1 MLQAM
6 KRSMLGVAL
15 AASFAAAMFVADSQ
29 AQGILPQTQA
39 SVEIVDRSEGR
50 VLPMYWH
57 QGRRY
62 VVGKPGNEYTSRLR
76 SGGSGRV
83 LAVMSVD
90 GVNVITGDTASP
102 QQSGY
107 VLAPYESADIAGWRK
122 SMARTAAFYFT
133 ALPDSYAARTGR
145 PDNVGVIGVAVFRE
159 RARPIA
165 LEEFRRKDE
174 ARDAARAESQ
184 PAPAPADRAS
194 ADAKAAANG
203 SVAPS
208 MQERLGTGHGRSE
221 TSYASYTRFERA
233 SDTPAEKI
241 AIYYDSYENL
251 LAQGVPVGSTPLARL
266 RPNPFPDA
274 GRFVPDPR
282 AE

>member
-1 MLQAM
+1 MLHTLNL
-6 KRSMLGVAL
+6 SMPGVAL
-15 AASFAAAMFVADSQ
+15 AAAFAATMFVVDSQ
-29 AQGILPQTQA
+29 AHGVLPQTQA
-39 SVEIVDRSEGR
+39 SVEIVDRTEGR

-62 VVGKPGNEYTSRLR
+62 VVGKPGNEYTIRVR
-76 SGGSGRV
+76 NGAAGRI

-90 GVNVITGDTASP
+90 GVNVITGDTASM

-159 RARPIA
+159 RARPIV
-165 LEEFRRKDE
+165 LEEFRRKD
-174 ARDAARAESQ
+174 AARAEGQS
-184 PAPAPADRAS
+184 APAPAANAP
-194 ADAKAAANG
+194 ADAKAEAND
-203 SVAPS
+203 SVAQS
-208 MQERLGTGHGRSE
+208 MRERLGTGHGRSE

-233 SDTPAEKI
+233 SDTPAETI

-251 LAQGVPVGSTPLARL
+251 LAQGVPIGSPPLARY
-266 RPNPFPDA
+266 RPIPFPDA

-282 AE
+282 AQ

>member
-62 VVGKPGNEYTSRLR
+62 VVGKPGNEYTIRVR
-76 SGGSGRV
+76 NGGSGRV

-174 ARDAARAESQ
+174 ARDAARAENQ

>member
-1 MLQAM
+1 M
-6 KRSMLGVAL
+6 KLSLSGVAL
-15 AASFAAAMFVADSQ
+15 AAAFTAAISVADSQ
-29 AQGILPQTQA
+29 AQGVLPQTQT

-50 VLPMYWH
+50 VLRIYWH

-62 VVGKPGNEYTSRLR
+62 VVGKPGNEYAIRVR
-76 SGGSGRV
+76 NGGSGRV

-90 GVNVITGDTASP
+90 GVNIITGDTASP

-122 SMARTAAFYFT
+122 NLARTAAFYFT

-165 LEEFRRKDE
+165 LEGFRRK
-174 ARDAARAESQ
+174 DAARAEGQSAP
-184 PAPAPADRAS
+184 PAAEPP
-194 ADAKAAANG
+194 ADAKAAASG
-203 SVAPS
+203 SMAQS
-208 MQERLGTGHGRSE
+208 TQERLGTGHGRTE

-233 SDTPAEKI
+233 SDTPAETI

-251 LAQGVPVGSTPLARL
+251 LAQGVPVGSPPLARF

-282 AE
+282 Q

>member
-1 MLQAM
+1 MLHTA
-6 KRSMLGVAL
+6 KLSLPGVAL
-15 AASFAAAMFVADSQ
+15 AAAFAAAMFVVDSQ
-29 AQGILPQTQA
+29 AHGVLPQTQA
-39 SVEIVDRSEGR
+39 SVEIVDRTEGR

-62 VVGKPGNEYTSRLR
+62 VVGKPGNEYTIRVRNGAASRI
-76 SGGSGRV
+76 

-90 GVNVITGDTASP
+90 GVNVISGDTASM

-159 RARPIA
+159 RARPIV
-165 LEEFRRKDE
+165 LEEFRRKD
-174 ARDAARAESQ
+174 AARAEGQS
-184 PAPAPADRAS
+184 APAAANAP
-194 ADAKAAANG
+194 ADAKAEAND
-203 SVAPS
+203 SVAQS
-208 MQERLGTGHGRSE
+208 MRERLGTGHGRSE

-233 SDTPAEKI
+233 SDTPAETI
-241 AIYYDSYENL
+241 AIYYDSYDNL
-251 LAQGVPVGSTPLARL
+251 LAQGVPVGSPSVARL
-266 RPNPFPDA
+266 RANPFPDA

-282 AE
+282 TP

>member
-1 MLQAM
+1 MLHTV
-6 KRSMLGVAL
+6 KLSMPGVAL
-15 AASFAAAMFVADSQ
+15 AAAFAAAMFVVDSQ
-29 AQGILPQTQA
+29 AHGVLPQTQA
-39 SVEIVDRSEGR
+39 RVEIVDRTEGR

-62 VVGKPGNEYTSRLR
+62 VVGKPGNEYTIRVR
-76 SGGSGRV
+76 NGAAGRI

-90 GVNVITGDTASP
+90 GVNVITGDTASM

-107 VLAPYESADIAGWRK
+107 VLAPNESADIAGWRK

-159 RARPIA
+159 RARPIV
-165 LEEFRRKDE
+165 LEEFRRKD
-174 ARDAARAESQ
+174 AARAEGQS
-184 PAPAPADRAS
+184 APAAANAP
-194 ADAKAAANG
+194 ADAKAEANDSAAQ
-203 SVAPS
+203 S
-208 MQERLGTGHGRSE
+208 MRERLGTGHGRSE

-233 SDTPAEKI
+233 SDSPAETI
-241 AIYYDSYENL
+241 AIYYDSHENL
-251 LAQGVPVGSTPLARL
+251 LAQGVPVGSPPLARL
-266 RPNPFPDA
+266 RANPFPDA

-282 AE
+282 TP

>member
-1 MLQAM
+1 MP
-6 KRSMLGVAL
+6 GVAL
-15 AASFAAAMFVADSQ
+15 AAAFAAAMFVVDSQ
-29 AQGILPQTQA
+29 AHGVLPQTQA
-39 SVEIVDRSEGR
+39 RVEIVDRTEGR

-62 VVGKPGNEYTSRLR
+62 VVGKPGNEYTIRVR
-76 SGGSGRV
+76 NGAAGRI

-90 GVNVITGDTASP
+90 GVNVITGDTASM

-107 VLAPYESADIAGWRK
+107 VLAPNESADIAGWRK

-159 RARPIA
+159 RARPIV
-165 LEEFRRKDE
+165 LEEFRRKD
-174 ARDAARAESQ
+174 AARAEGQS
-184 PAPAPADRAS
+184 APAAANAP
-194 ADAKAAANG
+194 ADAKAVANDSAAQ
-203 SVAPS
+203 S
-208 MQERLGTGHGRSE
+208 MRERLGTGHGRSE

-233 SDTPAEKI
+233 SDSPAETI
-241 AIYYDSYENL
+241 AIYYDSHENL
-251 LAQGVPVGSTPLARL
+251 LAQGVPVGSPPLARL
-266 RPNPFPDA
+266 RANPFPDA

-282 AE
+282 TP

>member
-1 MLQAM
+1 MLQRV
-6 KRSMLGVAL
+6 KPPMLRVAL
-15 AASFAAAMFVADSQ
+15 ATALAAAMFVADSQ
-29 AQGILPQTQA
+29 AQSVLPHTQT
-39 SVEIVDRSEGR
+39 SVDIVDRSEGR
-50 VLPMYWH
+50 VLPLYWH

-62 VVGKPGNEYTSRLR
+62 VVGKPGNEYAIRVR
-76 SGGSGRV
+76 NGGSGRV

-90 GVNVITGDTASP
+90 GVNIITGDTASP

-122 SMARTAAFYFT
+122 SLARAAAFYFT

-165 LEEFRRKDE
+165 LEEFRRKDT
-174 ARDAARAESQ
+174 ARDAARAENQS
-184 PAPAPADRAS
+184 APAPADHAP
-194 ADAKAAANG
+194 ADAKAAASG
-203 SVAPS
+203 SVAQS
-208 MQERLGTGHGRSE
+208 TQERLGTGHGRSE

-233 SDTPAEKI
+233 SDTPAETI

-251 LAQGVPVGSTPLARL
+251 LAQGVPVGAPPLARY
-266 RPNPFPDA
+266 RPNPFPDVE
-274 GRFVPDPR
+274 RFAPDPR
-282 AE
+282 AQ

>member
-6 KRSMLGVAL
+6 KRSMLDVAL
-15 AASFAAAMFVADSQ
+15 AASFAAAMFTADGQ
-29 AQGILPQTQA
+29 AHGVLPQTQA
-39 SVEIVDRSEGR
+39 TVEIVDRTEGR

-62 VVGKPGNEYTSRLR
+62 VVGKPGNEYTIRVR
-76 SGGSGRV
+76 NGGSGRV

-90 GVNVITGDTASP
+90 GVNVITGDTAST

-122 SMARTAAFYFT
+122 SMAHTAAFYFT

-165 LEEFRRKDE
+165 LEEFRRKD
-174 ARDAARAESQ
+174 AARAEGQS
-184 PAPAPADRAS
+184 APAPAANAA
-194 ADAKAAANG
+194 ADAKEAASG

-233 SDTPAEKI
+233 SDTPAETI

-251 LAQGVPVGSTPLARL
+251 LAQGVPVGSPPLARL

-282 AE
+282 AQ